1 MDNIYS
7 VSETAK
13 ILQVSEESIRRY
25 IKSGSLRASKLGKA
39 YRIQEKDLQ
48 AFLES
53 RIKEVEPE
61 K

>member
-7 VSETAK
+7 VDETAK

-25 IKSGSLRASKLGKA
+25 IKSGSLRAAKLGKA

-53 RIKEVEPE
+53 RIKNAPE
-61 K
+61 E

>member
-7 VSETAK
+7 VDETAK

-25 IKSGSLRASKLGKA
+25 IKSGSLRAAKLGKA

>member
-7 VSETAK
+7 VDETAK

-25 IKSGSLRASKLGKA
+25 IKSGSLRAAKLGKA

-53 RIKEVEPE
+53 RIKKADPE
-61 K
+61 E

>member
-7 VSETAK
+7 VDETAK

-53 RIKEVEPE
+53 RIKNAPE
-61 K
+61 E